1 MRVAGDTPVE
11 NRGIPGEGPNRLW
24 LGYLLFGL
32 LSVGAYY
39 TLPIFVGTVPLRVV
53 VYCAVSASAAV
64 AVWWGVRRNRP
75 VPRAPWVVLGLGQ
88 VVYALAD
95 ATFYVS
101 HYVLN
106 ETRYPSVADI
116 FYIGHY
122 PLVVVGLVVL
132 IRRRRSDRDLPGLLD
147 AASLTVGA
155 GLLSWVFVIGPQT
168 RLGTPVLVE
177 VASLAYPLMDL
188 VVLLA
193 ALRLLF
199 GAGRR
204 DGSFLLLNVWL
215 AAILTADTVYVLQ
228 RLAGT
233 YEAGNFLDAV
243 WLTGNL
249 ALGACALH
257 PSMGRITHT
266 AEVPAWR
273 LGWTRLAVL
282 CVGALVGPLL
292 LLLQHAQGV
301 QRDVPVIAVG
311 CAALFALTTTRL
323 AGLAVDQRRIAI
335 TDGLTRLRSRRY
347 FEAHLADDVA
357 RAGRTGGPLA
367 VVILDVDRFK
377 QINDRFGHP
386 GGDRVLVEVA
396 ARLRA
401 AVGPGHVLA
410 RYGGEEFALI
420 AAGADA
426 EHPTRLA
433 ERLRHAVGH
442 RPIEVGDGASVTVTL
457 SAGTAA
463 FAPHHGTASALVS
476 AADRALYL
484 AKDLGRD
491 RAVAG
496 GTAVAEHREDVA
508 VDYLDQVADLV
519 DLRVA
524 SPGRSLAIAEWA
536 RAVALRLGRDAEEVA
551 TAHRAGRLLDVGM
564 IVLPDDL
571 LTESGPLTDQQWH
584 LLHEHPDSGARM
596 VGVLPDHAEVAE
608 VIRQHHERWDGAGYP
623 NGLARERIRLEAR
636 VLSVCDTWAAMR
648 ADRPH
653 RRALTHEQAVRE
665 LRAGRG
671 ARFDPHLVDV
681 FLELLDEGAV
691 GDLTAG
697 PTAPREGSRLS

>member
-1 MRVAGDTPVE
+1 MAVAV
-11 NRGIPGEGPNRLW
+11 
-24 LGYLLFGL
+24 
-32 LSVGAYY
+32 YY
-39 TLPIFVGTVPLRVV
+39 TVPIFVGPVPLRVV

-64 AVWWGVRRNRP
+64 AVWWGMRRNRP
-75 VPRAPWVVLGLGQ
+75 EHRAPWVLLGLGQ

-95 ATFYVS
+95 TTFYVS
-101 HYVLN
+101 HYVLH
-106 ETRYPSVADI
+106 ETRYPSVADV

-122 PLVVVGLVVL
+122 PLVIAGLVVL
-132 IRRRRSDRDLPGLLD
+132 VRQRRSDRDLPGLLD

-168 RLGTPVLVE
+168 RLGTPLLVE

-188 VVLLA
+188 VVLLVS
-193 ALRLLF
+193 LRLLF
-199 GAGRR
+199 GGGGRR
-204 DGSFLLLNVWL
+204 DGSFVLLSAWL
-215 AAILTADTVYVLQ
+215 AAILTADTVYVMQ
-228 RLAGT
+228 RLDQT
-233 YEAGNFLDAV
+233 YAAGNFLDAI

-257 PSMGRITHT
+257 PSMGRI
-266 AEVPAWR
+266 AQNVDAPALR
-273 LGWTRLAVL
+273 LSWPRLTVL
-282 CVGALVGPLL
+282 CLGALIGPLL
-292 LLLQHAQGV
+292 LILQHAQGV

-311 CAALFALTTTRL
+311 CAVLFALTTTRL

-335 TDGLTRLRSRRY
+335 TDGLTGLRSRRY
-347 FEAHLADDVA
+347 FEARLADDVA
-357 RAGRTGGPLA
+357 RAERVGGPLA

-396 ARLRA
+396 DRLREVA
-401 AVGPGHVLA
+401 GPEQVLA

-420 AAGADA
+420 TTGVDA
-426 EHPTRLA
+426 EQPTRLA
-433 ERLRHAVGH
+433 ERLRHAVA
-442 RPIEVGDGASVTVTL
+442 REPIVVSDESSVTVTL

-463 FAPHHGTASALVS
+463 FAPHHGSASALVS

-496 GTAVAEHREDVA
+496 GTSVAEQREDVA

-524 SPGRSLAIAEWA
+524 SPGRSVAIAEWA
-536 RAVALRLGRDAEEVA
+536 RTAAERLERDAGEVR

-564 IVLPDDL
+564 VVLPDDL

-623 NGLARERIRLEAR
+623 NGLRGERIRIEAR
-636 VLSVCDTWAAMR
+636 ILSVCDAWAAMR

-665 LRAGRG
+665 LRVGRG

-681 FLELLDEGAV
+681 FLELLDEHAV
-691 GDLTAG
+691 GDMVTG
-697 PTAPREGSRLS
+697 PAASREGTRLS